1 MHWWRRCAPSLALTP
16 YSPDDKVIHGLV
28 SSTFLIGIQL
38 VIDQRTYTLQ
48 IGAVH
53 TFMELF
59 EKEGLEP
66 QVRILGNF
74 MGLFRTEI
82 GNINQIIMM
91 FGYEDA
97 GDRQRRRD
105 RLYLDPA
112 FQSYLMKVRPLLKEQ
127 EVRLL
132 TPSKCNPPIGAPV
145 LHV

>member
-1 MHWWRRCAPSLALTP
+1 M
-16 YSPDDKVIHGLV
+16 
-28 SSTFLIGIQL
+28 
-38 VIDQRTYTLQ
+38 VIDHRCYTLH
-48 IGAVH
+48 IGAVT

-74 MGLFRTEI
+74 MGLFKTEI

-97 GDRQRRRD
+97 GDRQRRREQ
-105 RLYLDPA
+105 LYLDPA
-112 FQSYLMKVRPLLKEQ
+112 FQSYLIKVRPLLKEQ

-132 TPSKCNPPIGAPV
+132 TPSKCNPPFGAPILKV
-145 LHV
+145 

>member
-1 MHWWRRCAPSLALTP
+1 M
-16 YSPDDKVIHGLV
+16 
-28 SSTFLIGIQL
+28 
-38 VIDQRTYTLQ
+38 VIDHRTYTLH
-48 IGAVH
+48 IGTVA
-53 TFMELF
+53 TFMDLF

-91 FGYEDA
+91 FGFEDA

-132 TPSKCNPPIGAPV
+132 TPSKCNPSIGTTTLNV
-145 LHV
+145 HI

>member
-1 MHWWRRCAPSLALTP
+1 M
-16 YSPDDKVIHGLV
+16 
-28 SSTFLIGIQL
+28 
-38 VIDQRTYTLQ
+38 VIDHRCYTLH
-48 IGAVH
+48 IGAVA

-74 MGLFRTEI
+74 MGLFKTEI

-97 GDRQRRRD
+97 GDRQRRREQ
-105 RLYLDPA
+105 LYLDPV
-112 FQSYLMKVRPLLKEQ
+112 FQSYLIKVRPLLKEQ

-132 TPSKCNPPIGAPV
+132 TPSKCNPPFGAPILKV
-145 LHV
+145 

>member
-1 MHWWRRCAPSLALTP
+1 M
-16 YSPDDKVIHGLV
+16 
-28 SSTFLIGIQL
+28 
-38 VIDQRTYTLQ
+38 VIDHRTYTLH
-48 IGAVH
+48 IGAVS

-91 FGYEDA
+91 FGFEDA

-112 FQSYLMKVRPLLKEQ
+112 FQSYLVKVRPLLKDQ

-132 TPSKCNPPIGAPV
+132 IPSKCNPQFAHPLNMSV
-145 LHV
+145 K